1 MCIRDRSINVLN
13 LLITERLNPE
23 LKEGCKGCPY
33 CNRPARSSEMEEHQ
47 TFWCTSKYPI
57 SALKHRDEFRAWE
70 KKLHQET
77 SKISNEKLIANKVG
91 VFQGSAPAWLVQ
103 NSITINKSG
112 NDAH

>member
-1 MCIRDRSINVLN
+1 MQ
-13 LLITERLNPE
+13 
-23 LKEGCKGCPY
+23 GCPY

-47 TFWCTSKYPI
+47 TFRCASKYPI
-57 SALKHRDEFRAWE
+57 SALKHRAAFRAWE

-77 SKISNEKLIANKVG
+77 NKNSFKKLIENKVG

-103 NSITINKSG
+103 HSININKSG